1 MTKDLYNMQYDKYG
15 LNELSRGYEAT
26 FFHIDYG
33 TTQFAHSSYIKEWT
47 DNFIKGDIKTIF
59 DIGAFEGGDSLR
71 FSSWHPNATIYTV
84 EATPN
89 NYNVLVNKLGNKRSN
104 IKTFNLAFASID
116 GPITLYQLTFP
127 FNLHNDPNEKLVMG
141 SIYSAN
147 DVQLNV
153 HGQKNMQPIIVEGIT
168 FDSFCERNNI
178 AEVDVLH
185 IDVEGATYDVLL
197 GMNKILPKI
206 IFTEKERNDLFNK
219 NIGGNEEMIKHL
231 KEKGYRLEKEL
242 SNDYLFIHN

>member
-1 MTKDLYNMQYDKYG
+1 MNYNRFG
-15 LNELSRGYEAT
+15 LNELSVGQEAT
-26 FFHIDYG
+26 FYHIDYG
-33 TTQFAHSSYIKEWT
+33 NTQFAHSSYVKEWT
-47 DNFIKGDIKTIF
+47 DQFIEHEIKVVF

-71 FSSWHPNATIYTV
+71 FSSWHPDATIYTV

-89 NYNVLVNKLGNKRSN
+89 NYNVLINKLGNKRTN
-104 IKTFNLAFASID
+104 VKTFNLAFTSSD
-116 GPITLYQLTFP
+116 GPVTLYQLTFP
-127 FNLHNDPNEKLVMG
+127 FNLHDDPNEILVMG

-147 DVQLNV
+147 DIQLNV

-168 FDSFCERNNI
+168 FDSFCERNNV
-178 AEVDVLH
+178 AEVDILH

-219 NIGGNEEMIKHL
+219 DIGGNEEMIKLL
-231 KEKGYRLEKEL
+231 KEKGYILKIEL
-242 SNDYLFIHN
+242 SNDYLFVLDR